1 MKITAPVM
9 AQSIDH
15 TILKPDATPAMIA
28 QLCAEAHAHSFKAVC
43 VNGCHV
49 SPAVVALKGSGVSVC
64 AVIGFPLGA
73 GASPAKAHEAMLA
86 AADGAMEIDMVIN
99 VGRLKAKEDATV
111 LREMRSVRAAIGENV
126 CLKVIIETCLL
137 NEAEKIRACELAC
150 DAGANFVKTS
160 TGFSSGG
167 ATVEDVALM
176 RRVVGDTM
184 GVKASGGIKDWET
197 AVAMLEAGANRLG
210 TSSGVVIL
218 EGAPKS

>member
-1 MKITAPVM
+1 MKITATVM

-28 QLCAEAHAHSFKAVC
+28 RLCDEAREHSFKAVC

-49 SPAVVALKGSGVSVC
+49 SPAVEALKGSGVSVC

-73 GASPAKAHEAMLA
+73 GATPAKAHEAMLA
-86 AADGAMEIDMVIN
+86 AADGAAEIDMVIN
-99 VGRLKAKEDATV
+99 VGRLKAQEDATV
-111 LREMRSVRAAIGENV
+111 LREMRSVRAAIGGNV

-137 NEAEKIRACELAC
+137 SEAEKIRACELAR
-150 DAGANFVKTS
+150 DAGADFVKTS

-167 ATVEDVALM
+167 ATVEDVTLM

-184 GVKASGGIKDWET
+184 GVKASGGVTDWRT

-210 TSSGVVIL
+210 TSSGVAIL
-218 EGAPKS
+218 KDAPKQ